1 MFEVITPKTK
11 TEIEQYYRLRWLL
24 LRRPLGGRRGSE
36 IDELEKTSFHRA
48 IVRDKMIIGVGR
60 IQFTDNI
67 AQIRYMA
74 VKNNFSKCSA
84 V

>member
-36 IDELEKTSFHRA
+36 ID
-48 IVRDKMIIGVGR
+48 
-60 IQFTDNI
+60 
-67 AQIRYMA
+67 
-74 VKNNFSKCSA
+74 
-84 V
+84 